1 MDGEN
6 WAKLDP
12 AIEQSML
19 NQRQILTNVVYAA
32 KIDDRDSIPK
42 LWIGTPDEVGLA
54 QDTQGN
60 NWQIYQSNHDLNE
73 VYAYQIH
80 FHL

>member
-1 MDGEN
+1 MVTFEGSSEIKFFRSLRLVFVSTSSGLWKSLDGEN

-32 KIDDRDSIPK
+32 KIDDRD
-42 LWIGTPDEVGLA
+42 
-54 QDTQGN
+54 
-60 NWQIYQSNHDLNE
+60 
-73 VYAYQIH
+73 
-80 FHL
+80 